1 MLLFPFK
8 NKVSIYFNIKNTL
21 VFLSFF
27 FIWLI
32 SSDMWPL
39 NQCIVNTSSVYI
51 HWTCYVSSCNI
62 YCFASYL
69 RRTTFSHESRTEH
82 SILFIQPLKYSA
94 YLDYNWCSSYLIYL
108 YLSFFWWG
116 GCTVQNS
123 PWMQKVS
130 WAWLYVAVAKFRL
143 SFSWL
148 LAFLLNKQTKNTKR
162 PKQTN
167 LSRTS

>member
-39 NQCIVNTSSVYI
+39 NQRIVNTSSVYI

-69 RRTTFSHESRTEH
+69 HRTTFSHESRTEH

-108 YLSFFWWG
+108 YLSFFLVG
-116 GCTVQNS
+116 GDVLSGCKRYLEHGFMWLWLNS
-123 PWMQKVS
+123 D
-130 WAWLYVAVAKFRL
+130 WAFPDCLFFY
-143 SFSWL
+143 
-148 LAFLLNKQTKNTKR
+148 
-162 PKQTN
+162 
-167 LSRTS
+167 